1 MDIDKLFKI
10 PKLPTG
16 GNKRRMPDAP
26 TPDMIKRMRVDEEDA
41 GTRHLD
47 PSPKSRKAKVE
58 DVDEDEDERMED
70 EEFAPGND
78 ADYFAEE
85 DEEGRFF
92 GGGLTSEQ
100 KDILNIFD
108 QAGGEGVQVDVEEMG
123 ITGIRKLL
131 LRLERAAN
139 KNQDQRSKYPDDP
152 TKFIDSEADLD
163 GILRA
168 LMPLAQIPILAY
180 PELVRSGSVARLVGL
195 LSHENADIAIDVID
209 LLHELTDEDNEA
221 DEEEEEEQRST
232 AVKTLIEALLENS
245 FLELLVENL
254 NRLNEEEEA
263 DRLGVFHVLGILEN
277 VLAFNPDISKTL
289 IKKTKT
295 LPWTLNRIQ
304 NPAHDD
310 NRGYAAELLSI
321 LLQNYREN
329 RLAYGKNDGVEVSLK
344 VLSQFRRRDPA
355 DGEET
360 EFMENVFD
368 ALCSALAEPENKQL
382 FLDSEGVDL
391 MVLIMKE
398 KKLARSRA
406 IKTLD
411 YAMSGPSGS
420 TACETFVDALGLKS
434 LFTTFMGKASKKGK
448 ASDAPASEETSHT
461 LSIVSSLFT
470 NLSSESPARIRL
482 LAKFVENNY
491 EKVDKLLEIRE
502 SAQRRLIE
510 TEADIEREKKEMIEE
525 GEKPGDGEEALWY
538 LRRLD
543 GGLFTLQTVDYTL
556 AWLTM
561 EDDGILSH
569 IKQMLSRKN
578 KSLQDLVKT
587 LQIYQDN
594 VNEPEPT
601 DESTL
606 SQKDI
611 LQNLMAFLSGS

>member
-1 MDIDKLFKI
+1 MDIDKLFKV
-10 PKLPTG
+10 PKLPSG
-16 GNKRRMPDAP
+16 SNKRRMPDAP
-26 TPDMIKRMRVDEEDA
+26 TPDMIKKMRVGEEDT
-41 GTRHLD
+41 GTRHSD
-47 PSPKSRKAKVE
+47 PSPQPPKATVE
-58 DVDEDEDERMED
+58 DVDEDERMED
-70 EEFAPGND
+70 DEFAPGND

-108 QAGGEGVQVDVEEMG
+108 KAGGEGVQADVEEMN

-163 GILRA
+163 DALRA
-168 LMPLAQIPILAY
+168 LMPLAQAPILAY

-209 LLHELTDEDNEA
+209 LLHELTDEDNESEE
-221 DEEEEEEQRST
+221 DEDEEQRSA
-232 AVKTLIEALLENS
+232 AVKALIEALLENS

-277 VLAFNPDISKTL
+277 VLAFNPAISKVL

-295 LPWTLNRIQ
+295 LFWTLNRIQ
-304 NPAHDD
+304 KPAQDD

-321 LLQNYREN
+321 LIQSDREN
-329 RLAYGKNDGVEVSLK
+329 RLAYGKEDGVEVSLR

-355 DGEET
+355 EGEET

-368 ALCSALAEPENKQL
+368 ALCSALAEPENKKL

-391 MVLIMKE
+391 MVLMTKE

-406 IKTLD
+406 IKALD

-434 LFTTFMGKASKKGK
+434 LFSTFMGKVSKKSKG
-448 ASDAPASEETSHT
+448 SDPSAAASEETSHT
-461 LSIVSSLFT
+461 LSVVSSLFT
-470 NLSSESPARIRL
+470 NLPSESPSRIRL

-502 SAQRRLIE
+502 SAQRRLE
-510 TEADIEREKKEMIEE
+510 DTEADIERERKEILAE
-525 GEKPGDGEEALWY
+525 GEGPGEGEEALWY

-543 GGLFTLQTVDYTL
+543 GGLFTLQTVDYIL

-569 IKQMLSRKN
+569 IQQMLNRKN
-578 KSLQDLVKT
+578 KSFHDLVKT
-587 LQIYQDN
+587 LQIYHDN
-594 VNEPEPT
+594 VDEPEPT